1 MGVGSFYM
9 DAGMLDISVQ
19 NAWSL
24 HQINHAKEDP
34 SYFLFS
40 FRREILNTMFLKY
53 SHDGVNKR

>member
-1 MGVGSFYM
+1 M
-9 DAGMLDISVQ
+9 DAVMLDISVQ
-19 NAWSL
+19 IAWSL
-24 HQINHAKEDP
+24 RQINHAKEDT